1 MKVVVLVTQR
11 PVNHASIEVSEYLKV
26 RRLEFDAPLR
36 DIRVVPVWAHWSVP
50 IPNDNDVDVIGA
62 VFDLSAWPLRR
73 DSANNQRLVA
83 DLTALKARAL
93 SRGINFR
100 EYAPDLASADKYK
113 LVSGESVLP
122 VTDRDIAVLCV
133 EGSDSRIHDANDFHK
148 VWPNHVQ
155 DVSRWCYVPMEM
167 SEDMPPVKHN
177 FIVLDGVGEWSELS
191 ANLYARVIGLL
202 ASGVTVTCAV
212 LWRRVGETEFHT
224 LTYEDLVV
232 PKSRSSRCM
241 LIVSEDTLLS
251 EKYVLPQ
258 GGHVMEI
265 SPFADGSRLTSR
277 NSITHIVIDTRSRLH
292 PSLADRLQELEERG
306 VPTIR
311 YSEGE

>member
-1 MKVVVLVTQR
+1 MKIVVLVTQR
-11 PVNHASIEVSEYLKV
+11 PVHITSIEVSEYLKV
-26 RRLEFDAPLR
+26 RKLEFDAPLQ

-50 IPNDNDVDVIGA
+50 LPNDNAVDVIGA

-83 DLTALKARAL
+83 DLTALKTRAL

-100 EYAPDLASADKYK
+100 EYAPDLATADKYK

-133 EGSDSRIHDANDFHK
+133 EGSDSRIHDANDFHQ
-148 VWPNHVQ
+148 VWPDHVQ

-167 SEDMPPVKHN
+167 GEDLPPVKHN
-177 FIVLDGVGEWSELS
+177 FIVLDGVGEWGELS
-191 ANLYARVIGLL
+191 DNLYARVLSLL
-202 ASGVTVTCAV
+202 ASEPTVTSGV
-212 LWRRVGETEFHT
+212 MWRRPDEEEFHI
-224 LTYEDLVV
+224 LNHEDLVV
-232 PKSRSSRCM
+232 PKSRSGRCM

-258 GGHVMEI
+258 GGNVMEI
-265 SPFADGSRLTSR
+265 SPFADGSRLTAR
-277 NSITHIVIDTRSRLH
+277 NAFTHIVIDTRSRLH
-292 PSLADRLQELEERG
+292 PSLADKLQELEDRG

-311 YSEGE
+311 YSEGN